1 MEPDKAAQAS
11 DINAPPPPFS
21 HPPPNFGN
29 INNGNNNNSASLYQN
44 TYFSHIQQYAQNR
57 LQQQHMGSNNSPQY
71 HSPSF
76 FNHPQSNQAPSLFNK
91 PIRFN
96 INKQGMKV
104 NPMMRNQN
112 NSNMPNANN
121 SMMNNFH
128 VVNANNSK
136 KRNKKKN
143 KNKKNK
149 NGSFNG
155 NDDEGDAFAF
165 SPPMPTMLNDFNKPP
180 PPFGL
185 PSSQASAFLSNQQSH
200 EASSDDSKDVNMS
213 DASNKTPDSSSSANP
228 AMEWPESLYN
238 YVARCYTKCTTPLD
252 KDMCEITLK
261 GKITMAA
268 NRGELFTKD
277 WANEQ
282 MPILHSDRIQ
292 QAQQQQVQQQQQL
305 QKSPHNMFNKTKNVV
320 PGQLAQ
326 FQNSVSSAAKK
337 GISSPLGARLGKSPA
352 PKKRTARSS
361 SKSSR
366 SRSSSS
372 SPPRKRRSSDD
383 DSKYFNNKS
392 AVPASNKVGNKK
404 KTKKEKLAIKS
415 SAFYTKTGAAG
426 MGGYVDSADSERL
439 KKRADRFNK
448 SSSKAP
454 TNSTMSPFNVR
465 KKLSMPSAYNPIIDD
480 SLDDGLDLLNFHI
493 VGTCRDLE
501 KPFLRLTRAPEA
513 SETRPVDVLLYSLQN
528 VKNKWLDKQDYYY
541 ACDQLKSIRQDLTVQ
556 GVRDKFT
563 IKVYETHAR

>member
-1 MEPDKAAQAS
+1 MEPDKAVLSS
-11 DINAPPPPFS
+11 DLNAPPPTFS

-29 INNGNNNNSASLYQN
+29 NNNGNNNSASLYQN

-57 LQQQHMGSNNSPQY
+57 LQQQHHMGSNNPPQY
-71 HSPSF
+71 QSPFPS
-76 FNHPQSNQAPSLFNK
+76 HTQVNQAPSLFNK

-112 NSNMPNANN
+112 NSNMQN
-121 SMMNNFH
+121 SNSPMMNNFH
-128 VVNANNSK
+128 NANAIAK
-136 KRNKKKN
+136 KRNKNKK
-143 KNKKNK
+143 KKKNK

-155 NDDEGDAFAF
+155 NDEEGEAYAF
-165 SPPMPTMLNDFNKPP
+165 SPPMPSMQNDFNKPP
-180 PPFGL
+180 PPFGS
-185 PSSQASAFLSNQQSH
+185 PTSQANAFLSNQQSH
-200 EASSDDSKDVNMS
+200 ETSSDDSKDVHMS
-213 DASNKTPDSSSSANP
+213 DASNKTIESSSSANP

-238 YVARCYTKCTTPLD
+238 YVARCYMKCTTPLD

-261 GKITMAA
+261 GKITMSA

-282 MPILHSDRIQ
+282 MPILHSDRVQQ
-292 QAQQQQVQQQQQL
+292 QAQQQQQQQQ
-305 QKSPHNMFNKTKNVV
+305 KTPHNMFNKTKNVV

-326 FQNSVSSAAKK
+326 FQNSVSSAGKK

-352 PKKRTARSS
+352 PKKRAVRSS

-366 SRSSSS
+366 SKSSSP

-392 AVPASNKVGNKK
+392 AVPSSNKVGGKK
-404 KTKKEKLAIKS
+404 KTKKEKLAVKS
-415 SAFYTKTGAAG
+415 SAFYTKTGAA
-426 MGGYVDSADSERL
+426 MGGFVDSADSERL

-448 SSSKAP
+448 SSTKAP
-454 TNSTMSPFNVR
+454 TSSSMSPFNVR
-465 KKLSMPSAYNPIIDD
+465 KKLSMPSVYNPIIDD
-480 SLDDGLDLLNFHI
+480 SIDDGLDLLNFHI

-513 SETRPVDVLLYSLQN
+513 SETRPVDVLVFSLQN

-563 IKVYETHAR
+563 IRVYETHAR